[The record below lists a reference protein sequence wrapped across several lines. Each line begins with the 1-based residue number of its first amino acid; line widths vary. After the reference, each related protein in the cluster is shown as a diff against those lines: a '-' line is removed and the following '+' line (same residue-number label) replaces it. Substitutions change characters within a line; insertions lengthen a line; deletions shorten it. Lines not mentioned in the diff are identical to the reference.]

1 MQVRGVQVKTLD
13 KKRLDVLFNRAY
25 KGCRYDFHGW
35 APWYGSGIGIVYECR
50 YCGDTVTGAELVRQE
65 QERPGATLRS
75 LVEVAFDH
83 GLQVDFKF
91 EKEEQRG

>member
-1 MQVRGVQVKTLD
+1 
-13 KKRLDVLFNRAY
+13 
-25 KGCRYDFHGW
+25 
-35 APWYGSGIGIVYECR
+35 
-50 YCGDTVTGAELVRQE
+50 VTGAELVRQE

-91 EKEEQRG
+91 EKKRKEKQRG